1 MPPASATMARVRF
14 TSSFSL
20 RPCSSPPPLSQL
32 QVHHPTLPAAGARH
46 LPDNQFNP
54 YSVHFASGSSVSH
67 HSQWTVSRT
76 CDTASFSELARR
88 HNPRAFRRRIGSQS
102 ASWRRSRSRRVCLR
116 VCLHSG
122 HSQGSEMRSQHSSGH
137 NRAVSGTDRGPVS
150 VAVLLLFGRAPV

>member
-1 MPPASATMARVRF
+1 MARVRF

-32 QVHHPTLPAAGARH
+32 QVHHPTLPAPGARH

-67 HSQWTVSRT
+67 HSQWTLSRT

-122 HSQGSEMRSQHSSGH
+122 HRQGSEMRSQHSSVH

-150 VAVLLLFGRAPV
+150 VAVFLMFGRAPV